1 MPKARYA
8 LGVALLVAAFLYL
21 LPTLQAA
28 NKPVPDSPA
37 VSNLLAQAK
46 TRAIQL
52 RNDADLMHK
61 FALSNLAWESHAA
74 QISTIK
80 DHVNNLGKT
89 LQELSN
95 ARHVGSPWQQDAIDR
110 ITPLAR
116 EMASNIESTIKY
128 INNNQSRV
136 HMPEFRDLLSANYD
150 VSSQLAEL
158 IGDYVAYGKSK
169 AKYERLGA
177 SLEIPSH

>member
-28 NKPVPDSPA
+28 NKPVPDSPE
-37 VSNLLAQAK
+37 VSNLLTQAR
-46 TRAIQL
+46 THAIQL

-61 FALSNLAWESHAA
+61 FALSNLAWESHSA

-80 DHVNNLGKT
+80 DHVNNLGKV
-89 LQELSN
+89 LQKLSD
-95 ARHVGSPWQQDAIDR
+95 ARHLGSPWQQDAIDR

-116 EMASNIESTIKY
+116 EMATNIESTIEH
-128 INNNQSRV
+128 INKNQSRL
-136 HMPEFRDLLSANYD
+136 HMPEFRDLLSANYE
-150 VSSQLAEL
+150 VSAELAQL
-158 IGDYVAYGKSK
+158 IGDYVAYDKSK

-177 SLEIPSH
+177 SLEAPGH